1 VTIGPIA
8 AMPEAATM
16 EAHSVGTDR
25 PEVIERIAVCD
36 HCGCRQGSIAELM
49 DQHDRISELGAD
61 VRILIAR
68 DDERTAQ
75 ARMADLLTILR
86 PHMTW
91 EEKGLFPR
99 ITAQGDFADHVA
111 DLEAEHEGLFAALD
125 AAGKDPRGWG
135 AAISDVLNELDSH
148 MYRENFGLFPGAIA
162 VLDADDWD
170 AIAEVRPLDRLVAV
184 LVNSVD

>member
-1 VTIGPIA
+1 
-8 AMPEAATM
+8 MPEVATM
-16 EAHSVGTDR
+16 GGESVGTDR
-25 PEVIERIAVCD
+25 REVTGRVVVCD

-49 DQHDRISELGAD
+49 DQHDRISELGSD
-61 VRILIAR
+61 VRILLAL
-68 DDERTAQ
+68 DDEVAAQ
-75 ARMADLLTILR
+75 ARMADLLAVLR
-86 PHMTW
+86 PHLTW

-111 DLEAEHEGLFAALD
+111 DLEAEHQGMFTALD

-135 AAISDVLNELDSH
+135 AAICDVLNELDSH

-170 AIAEVRPLDRLVAV
+170 AIAEARPLERLFA
-184 LVNSVD
+184 LAANQID